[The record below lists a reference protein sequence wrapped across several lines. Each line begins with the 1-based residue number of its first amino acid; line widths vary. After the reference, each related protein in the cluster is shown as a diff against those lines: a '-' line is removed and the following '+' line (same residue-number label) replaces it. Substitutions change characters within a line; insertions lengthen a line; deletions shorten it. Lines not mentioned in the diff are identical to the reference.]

1 MAISL
6 FKLAYTAERMMKERS
21 PYDTGNLREL
31 GIQMYKTGRREFT
44 VFIGGT
50 NAPYAV
56 YTNEVWVAPFW
67 RDKRTGKM
75 RKNPNEHW
83 IDLGVQN
90 VVEELCSITGGRLA
104 STEGEDDRWINKS
117 YWESDEGVER
127 LRRYRISDYKS
138 VVS

>member
-1 MAISL
+1 MAINL
-6 FKLAYTAERMMKERS
+6 FHLSAEQLRTVKSRS
-21 PYDTGNLREL
+21 PYDKGNLRDN
-31 GIQMYKTGRREFT
+31 GIVLLKTGLNEFT
-44 VFIGGT
+44 IFIGGS

-56 YTNEVWVAPFW
+56 YTNEVWVAPLW

-83 IDLGVQN
+83 IDLA
-90 VVEELCSITGGRLA
+90 VEAIVDNICARYGGRLETI
-104 STEGEDDRWINKS
+104 SGIDDRWINKS